1 MTEDRAPAGRIDAKR
16 MEQLFAPRSIAI
28 VGASDNS
35 GWSRYTYAN
44 LKAGGFPGQVYCV
57 NPGRETAHG
66 QPTYPDLGSLPET
79 VDLAYVLVNTDAVLP
94 VMAQAAEAGV
104 ANLAVVA
111 AGFAE
116 AGPDGQERQRQLTE
130 FARAHGQLVFGPNN
144 LGYIN
149 SPANVMAFSQPMPW
163 PFLRGGVSLLSQ
175 SGALAIF
182 ALEYFA
188 ARDVG
193 LSCLLTMG
201 NEAMINVAHGM
212 EFLVE
217 DPGTRVIALF
227 LESIRQPE
235 EFRRLATRALEL
247 GKPVV
252 ACKIGRSTLGARAA
266 AAHTGALV
274 GDDAVIDAAL
284 RQLGVIRVDSL
295 EDLIITAGLLDSYGP
310 IRGGRV
316 GVVTASGAMCGV
328 VSDIAERDGIQL
340 PDFSP
345 ATVDALQTD
354 ILPPFATAQN
364 PLDLTGYTVVDPDLM
379 HKAHDVIFNDPGLDV
394 VVLTAGLPQSQE
406 GLSDLHDGAL
416 RRIVDQTK
424 TAHAQVV
431 LTSHLMTDHTAFART
446 YRAGL
451 GLPMTL
457 PGVEKGLPALARAI
471 WWSEKLRA
479 AGRPDAAE
487 KPPADVAR
495 AGAGLA
501 GATAGSEGAAGSA
514 AGTAN
519 GTGSGPWS
527 EQRAREHLR
536 TAGVPVVPGELAVSA
551 DAAVA
556 AADRLGYPVVLKAV
570 SASLLH
576 KTNIGAVALDLADAD
591 QVRGAFR
598 RVTEAAAAHVPD
610 LEGVLVTAMRRG
622 GVELIVGVVAD
633 PLWGP
638 VLAVGL
644 GGIWVEVLRD
654 SAQRVLP
661 ASRAEIRAML
671 DELQASALLYGARGQ
686 EPADLAVLTEVI
698 GRISDA
704 AVSLGDRL
712 GALEVN
718 PLRVA
723 GAEVEALDVL
733 VTWRD

>member
-1 MTEDRAPAGRIDAKR
+1 MTEDRPPRIDPQR
-16 MEQLFAPRSIAI
+16 MERLFAPRSIAI
-28 VGASDNS
+28 VGASDDS

-44 LKAGGFPGQVYCV
+44 LRAGGFSGEIYCV
-57 NPGRETAHG
+57 NPRRETAHG
-66 QPTYPDLGSLPET
+66 QRAYPSLGSLPET
-79 VDLAYVLVNTDAVLP
+79 VDLAYVLVGTNAVLP
-94 VMAQAAEAGV
+94 VMAQAADAGIV
-104 ANLAVVA
+104 NLVVIA

-130 FARAHGQLVFGPNN
+130 FARAHGQLVLGPNN

-149 SPANVMAFSQPMPW
+149 STANVMAFSQAMPW
-163 PFLRGGVSLLSQ
+163 PFPKGGVSLLSQ

-193 LSCLLTMG
+193 LSCLLTVG

-217 DPGTRVIALF
+217 DPGTRVITLF
-227 LESIRQPE
+227 LESIRQPD
-235 EFRRLATRALEL
+235 EFRRLATRAFEL

-252 ACKIGRSTLGARAA
+252 ACKIGRSKLGARAA

-295 EDLIITAGLLDSYGP
+295 EDLIITAGLLDSYGV

-345 ATVDALQTD
+345 ATVDTLRAD
-354 ILPPFATAQN
+354 ILPPFATPQN
-364 PLDLTGYTVVDPDLM
+364 PLDLTGYSVVDPDLM
-379 HKAHDVIFNDPGLDV
+379 GKAHDAIFNDPGLDV
-394 VVLTAGLPQSQE
+394 VVLTSVLPQSQD
-406 GLSDLHDGAL
+406 GLSTLHDGAM
-416 RRIVDQTK
+416 RQIADRIKAAQ
-424 TAHAQVV
+424 AQVM

-446 YRAGL
+446 YRSDL
-451 GLPMTL
+451 GLPMML

-471 WWSEKLRA
+471 WWSERLRA
-479 AGRPDAAE
+479 ARQSDAAAE
-487 KPPADVAR
+487 PPAGPRPTV
-495 AGAGLA
+495 
-501 GATAGSEGAAGSA
+501 SAAGSA
-514 AGTAN
+514 A
-519 GTGSGPWS
+519 WS
-527 EQRAREHLR
+527 EARAREHLR
-536 TAGVPVVPGELAVSA
+536 AAGVPVVPGELAVSA
-551 DAAVA
+551 DAAVG
-556 AADRLGYPVVLKAV
+556 AADKLGYPVVLKAV

-576 KTNIGAVALDLADAD
+576 KTNIGAVALNLADAD
-591 QVRGAFR
+591 EVRDAFR
-598 RVTEAAAAHVPD
+598 RVTEAASAHVAD

-622 GVELIVGVVAD
+622 GMELIVGVVCD

-644 GGIWVEVLRD
+644 GGIWVEVLQD
-654 SAQRVLP
+654 SAQRLLP
-661 ASRAEIRAML
+661 ASRTEIRAML

-686 EPADLAVLTEVI
+686 EPADLTVLTDVI
-698 GRISDA
+698 CRISDA
-704 AVSLGDRL
+704 AMSLGDRL
-712 GALEVN
+712 DALEVN

-723 GAEVEALDVL
+723 GPEAEALDVL
-733 VTWRD
+733 VTWRDPA

>member
-1 MTEDRAPAGRIDAKR
+1 MTEDRTPVIDPPR
-16 MEQLFAPRSIAI
+16 LERLFAPRSIAI
-28 VGASDNS
+28 VGASDDS

-44 LKAGGFPGQVYCV
+44 LRAGGFPGEIYSV
-57 NPGRETAHG
+57 NPRRETAHG
-66 QPTYPDLGSLPET
+66 QRAYPDLGSLPET
-79 VDLAYVLVNTDAVLP
+79 VDLAYVLVGTDAVLP

-104 ANLAVVA
+104 ANLAIVA

-116 AGPDGQERQRQLTE
+116 AGPDGQERQRRLTE

-149 SPANVMAFSQPMPW
+149 APANTMAFSQPIPS
-163 PFLRGGVSLLSQ
+163 PFPRGGVSLLSQ

-227 LESIRQPE
+227 LESIRQPA

-252 ACKIGRSTLGARAA
+252 ACKIGRSRLGARAA

-295 EDLIITAGLLDSYGP
+295 EDLIVTAGLLDSYGP
-310 IRGGRV
+310 IRGSRV

-328 VSDIAERDGIQL
+328 VSDIAERERIEL

-345 ATVDALQTD
+345 ATVDTLRTS

-364 PLDLTGYTVVDPDLM
+364 PLDLTGYTVVEPGLAD
-379 HKAHDVIFNDPGLDV
+379 KAHELVFNDPGLDV
-394 VVLTAGLPQSQE
+394 VVLTAALPQSQE
-406 GLSDLHDGAL
+406 QLSPLYESAL
-416 RRIVDQTK
+416 QQIAHRVK
-424 TAHAQVV
+424 TANAQVL
-431 LTSHLMTDHTAFART
+431 LTSHLMGDQTAFARG
-446 YRAGL
+446 YRASL
-451 GLPMTL
+451 GLPMML
-457 PGVEKGLPALARAI
+457 PGAEKGLPALARAI
-471 WWSEKLRA
+471 WWSEKLHA
-479 AGRPDAAE
+479 ADRPDASAE
-487 KPPADVAR
+487 PSAAPR
-495 AGAGLA
+495 
-501 GATAGSEGAAGSA
+501 GAADDA
-514 AGTAN
+514 A
-519 GTGSGPWS
+519 WS
-527 EQRAREHLR
+527 EVRAREHVSA
-536 TAGVPVVPGELAVSA
+536 AGVPVVPGELAVSA

-556 AADRLGYPVVLKAV
+556 AADELGYPVVLKAV

-591 QVRGAFR
+591 EVRSAFQ
-598 RVTEAAAAHVPD
+598 RVTEAASAHVSD
-610 LEGVLVTAMRRG
+610 LEGVLVTAMRHG
-622 GVELIVGVVAD
+622 GLELIVGVVSD

-654 SAQRVLP
+654 SAQRLLP
-661 ASRAEIRAML
+661 ASRAEIRRML

-686 EPADLAVLTEVI
+686 EPADLTVLTDVI

-712 GALEVN
+712 GTLEVN

-733 VTWRD
+733 VTWRE

>member
-1 MTEDRAPAGRIDAKR
+1 MTIGPQPAGRIDAMR
-16 MEQLFAPRSIAI
+16 MERLLAPRSIAI

-35 GWSRYTYAN
+35 GWSRSTYAN
-44 LKAGGFPGQVYCV
+44 LRAGGFPGEVYCV

-66 QPTYPDLGSLPET
+66 QRAYPALGSLPEP
-79 VDLAYVLVNTDAVLP
+79 VDLAYVLVGTDAVLP
-94 VMAQAAEAGV
+94 VMAQAADAGV

-163 PFLRGGVSLLSQ
+163 PFLKGGVSLLSQ

-217 DPGTRVIALF
+217 NPGTRVIALF

-252 ACKIGRSTLGARAA
+252 ACKIGRSKLGARAA

-295 EDLIITAGLLDSYGP
+295 EDLIVTAGLLDSYGT
-310 IRGGRV
+310 IRGSRV

-345 ATVDALQTD
+345 ATVEALETG

-364 PLDLTGYTVVDPDLM
+364 PLDLTGYTVVDPELM
-379 HKAHDVIFNDPGLDV
+379 HKAHDVIFDDPGLDV

-406 GLSDLHDGAL
+406 GLSPLHDGAL
-416 RRIVDQTK
+416 RRIADQVK

-431 LTSHLMTDHTAFART
+431 LTSHLMTDHSAFART

-479 AGRPDAAE
+479 ARQPDAAAE
-487 KPPADVAR
+487 PPASSRQA
-495 AGAGLA
+495 AIGP
-501 GATAGSEGAAGSA
+501 AGSA
-514 AGTAN
+514 A
-519 GTGSGPWS
+519 WS
-527 EQRAREHLR
+527 EPRAREHL
-536 TAGVPVVPGELAVSA
+536 TAAGVPVVPGELAVTA
-551 DAAVA
+551 DEAVA
-556 AADRLGYPVVLKAV
+556 AAGRLGYPVVLKAV

-576 KTNIGAVALDLADAD
+576 KTNIGAVALDRADAG
-591 QVRGAFR
+591 QVRDAFR
-598 RVTEAAAAHVPD
+598 RVTEAASAHVAD

-622 GVELIVGVVAD
+622 GLELIVGVVAD

-654 SAQRVLP
+654 SAQRLLP

-686 EPADLAVLTEVI
+686 EPADLAVLTDVI
-698 GRISDA
+698 GRIGDA
-704 AVSLGDRL
+704 ALSLGDRL
-712 GALEVN
+712 DALEVN

-723 GAEVEALDVL
+723 GPEVEALDVL
-733 VTWRD
+733 VTWRDGEV

>member
-1 MTEDRAPAGRIDAKR
+1 MTEDRTPAGRIDAKR
-16 MEQLFAPRSIAI
+16 MEQLFAPGNIAI

-35 GWSRYTYAN
+35 GWSRSTYAN
-44 LKAGGFPGQVYCV
+44 LIAGEFPGEIYCV

-66 QPTYPDLGSLPET
+66 QRTYPSLGSLPET
-79 VDLAYVLVNTDAVLP
+79 VDLAYVLVNTDAVMP
-94 VMAQAAEAGV
+94 VMKQAADAGV

-149 SPANVMAFSQPMPW
+149 SPANVIAFSQPMPW
-163 PFLRGGVSLLSQ
+163 PFQGGGVSLLSQ

-193 LSCLLTMG
+193 LSCLMTMG

-252 ACKIGRSTLGARAA
+252 ACKIGRSELGARAA

-284 RQLGVIRVDSL
+284 CQLGVIRVDSL
-295 EDLIITAGLLDSYGP
+295 EDLIITAGLLDSYGA

-379 HKAHDVIFNDPGLDV
+379 HKAHDVVFDDPGLDV
-394 VVLTAGLPQSQE
+394 VVLTAGLPQSQD
-406 GLSDLHDGAL
+406 GLSALHDDAL
-416 RRIVDQTK
+416 RRIADQIK

-431 LTSHLMTDHTAFART
+431 LTSHLMTDHSAFARS

-451 GLPMTL
+451 GLPMML

-479 AGRPDAAE
+479 ARRSE
-487 KPPADVAR
+487 
-495 AGAGLA
+495 
-501 GATAGSEGAAGSA
+501 ATAEPPGGPRQAATGAAGPA
-514 AGTAN
+514 A
-519 GTGSGPWS
+519 WS
-527 EQRAREHLR
+527 ELRAREHVMA
-536 TAGVPVVPGELAVSA
+536 AGVPVVPGELAVSA
-551 DAAVA
+551 DGAVA
-556 AADRLGYPVVLKAV
+556 AAERLGYPVVLKAV

-576 KTNIGAVALDLADAD
+576 KTNIGAVALDLANAD
-591 QVRGAFR
+591 QVGGAFR

-622 GVELIVGVVAD
+622 GIELIVGVVRD

-654 SAQRVLP
+654 SAQRLLP
-661 ASRAEIRAML
+661 ASRTEIRAML

-686 EPADLAVLTEVI
+686 EPADLAVLTDVI

-704 AVSLGDRL
+704 AASLGDRL
-712 GALEVN
+712 GTLEVN

-723 GAEVEALDVL
+723 GPEVEALDVL
-733 VTWRD
+733 VTWRDPDTDDAAAGAAESVKPRM

>member
-1 MTEDRAPAGRIDAKR
+1 MTEDRTPVIDPRRLER
-16 MEQLFAPRSIAI
+16 MFAPRSIAI
-28 VGASDNS
+28 VGASDDS
-35 GWSRYTYAN
+35 GWSRYTYGN
-44 LKAGGFPGQVYCV
+44 LRAGGFPGEVYCV
-57 NPGRETAHG
+57 NPRRETAHG
-66 QPTYPDLGSLPET
+66 QRTYPALGSLPET
-79 VDLAYVLVNTDAVLP
+79 VDLAYVLVGTDAVLP
-94 VMAQAAEAGV
+94 VMAQAADAGV

-116 AGPDGQERQRQLTE
+116 AGPEGQDRQRRLTE

-149 SPANVMAFSQPMPW
+149 APAATMAFSQPIPS
-163 PFLRGGVSLLSQ
+163 PFPAGGVGLLSQ

-212 EFLVE
+212 EFLIE
-217 DPGTRVIALF
+217 DPGTRVIAVF
-227 LESIRQPE
+227 LESIRQPT
-235 EFRRLATRALEL
+235 EFRRLAARALEL
-247 GKPVV
+247 GKPVI
-252 ACKIGRSTLGARAA
+252 ACKIGRSKLGARAA

-295 EDLIITAGLLDSYGP
+295 EDLIVTAGLLDSYGA
-310 IRGGRV
+310 IRGSRV

-328 VSDIAERDGIQL
+328 ASDIAEREGITL

-345 ATVDALQTD
+345 ATVDTLRSS

-364 PLDLTGYTVVDPDLM
+364 PLDLTGYTVVDPGLAD
-379 HKAHDVIFNDPGLDV
+379 KAHDLVFNDPAVDV
-394 VVLTAGLPQSQE
+394 VVLTAGYPQSQE
-406 GLSDLHDGAL
+406 QLSPLFENAM
-416 RRIVDQTK
+416 RQIAERVK
-424 TAHAQVV
+424 SAHAQVV
-431 LTSHLMTDHTAFART
+431 LTSHLMSDQSAFARG

-451 GLPMTL
+451 GLPMML

-479 AGRPDAAE
+479 AGRPDAPAA
-487 KPPADVAR
+487 PPQAANVAAQAAVS
-495 AGAGLA
+495 AGDA
-501 GATAGSEGAAGSA
+501 
-514 AGTAN
+514 
-519 GTGSGPWS
+519 PWS
-527 EQRAREHLR
+527 EVRGREHLMA
-536 TAGVPVVPGELAVSA
+536 AGVPVVPGELAVSA

-556 AADRLGYPVVLKAV
+556 VAEKLGYPVVLKAV

-591 QVRGAFR
+591 QVRDAYK
-598 RVTEAAAAHVPD
+598 RVTEAASARVCD

-622 GVELIVGVVAD
+622 GLELIVGVVSD

-644 GGIWVEVLRD
+644 GGIWVEILHD
-654 SAQRVLP
+654 SAQRLLP
-661 ASRAEIRAML
+661 ASRAEIRRML

-686 EPADLAVLTEVI
+686 QPVDLGVLTDVI
-698 GRISDA
+698 GAISDA
-704 AVSLGDRL
+704 ALSLGDRL
-712 GALEVN
+712 GTLEVN

-723 GAEVEALDVL
+723 GAEAEALDVL
-733 VTWRD
+733 VTWREQGEG

>member
-1 MTEDRAPAGRIDAKR
+1 VTEDRTPVIDPQR
-16 MEQLFAPRSIAI
+16 LERLFAPRSIAI
-28 VGASDNS
+28 VGASDDS

-44 LKAGGFPGQVYCV
+44 LRSGGFPGQIYCV
-57 NPGRETAHG
+57 NPRRESAHG
-66 QPTYPDLGSLPET
+66 QRTYPDLGSLPET
-79 VDLAYVLVNTDAVLP
+79 VDLAYVLVGTDAVLP
-94 VMAQAAEAGV
+94 VMVQAADAGV

-149 SPANVMAFSQPMPW
+149 APAATMAFSQPIPS
-163 PFLRGGVSLLSQ
+163 PFPRGGVSLLSQ

-217 DPGTRVIALF
+217 DPGTRVIAVF
-227 LESIRQPE
+227 LESIRQPA
-235 EFRRLATRALEL
+235 EFRRLAARALEL
-247 GKPVV
+247 GKPVI
-252 ACKIGRSTLGARAA
+252 ACKIGRSKLGARAA

-274 GDDAVIDAAL
+274 GDDAVIEAAL

-295 EDLIITAGLLDSYGP
+295 EDLIVTAGLLDSYGV
-310 IRGGRV
+310 IRGSRV

-328 VSDIAERDGIQL
+328 ASDIAEREGITL

-345 ATVDALQTD
+345 ATVDTLRTS

-364 PLDLTGYTVVDPDLM
+364 PLDLTGYTVVDPGLAD
-379 HKAHDVIFNDPGLDV
+379 KAHDLVFNDPELDV
-394 VVLTAGLPQSQE
+394 VVLTAGYPQSQE
-406 GLSDLHDGAL
+406 QLSPLFEGAM
-416 RRIVDQTK
+416 RQIADRVK
-424 TAHAQVV
+424 TASAQVV
-431 LTSHLMTDHTAFART
+431 LTSHLMGDQSAFART
-446 YRAGL
+446 YRASL
-451 GLPMTL
+451 GLPMML

-479 AGRPDAAE
+479 ARADAPTAPPRAASVAAE
-487 KPPADVAR
+487 P
-495 AGAGLA
+495 AGA
-501 GATAGSEGAAGSA
+501 AA
-514 AGTAN
+514 
-519 GTGSGPWS
+519 WS
-527 EQRAREHLR
+527 EVRAREHIMA
-536 TAGVPVVPGELAVSA
+536 AGVPVVPGELAVSA
-551 DAAVA
+551 DSAAA
-556 AADRLGYPVVLKAV
+556 AADKLGYPVVLKAV

-591 QVRGAFR
+591 EVRDAYR
-598 RVTEAAAAHVPD
+598 RVTEAASTHVSD

-622 GVELIVGVVAD
+622 GLELIVGVVSD

-644 GGIWVEVLRD
+644 GGIWVEILHD
-654 SAQRVLP
+654 SAQRLLP
-661 ASRAEIRAML
+661 ASRAEIRRML

-686 EPADLAVLTEVI
+686 QPVDLAVLTDVI

-704 AVSLGDRL
+704 ALSLGDRL
-712 GALEVN
+712 GTLEVN

-723 GAEVEALDVL
+723 GAEAEALDVL
-733 VTWRD
+733 VTWREQGEG

>member
-1 MTEDRAPAGRIDAKR
+1 MTEDRTPVIDPHR
-16 MEQLFAPRSIAI
+16 LERLFAPRSIAI
-28 VGASDNS
+28 VGASDDS
-35 GWSRYTYAN
+35 GWSRYTYGN
-44 LKAGGFPGQVYCV
+44 LRSGGFPGEVYCV
-57 NPGRETAHG
+57 NPRRETAHG
-66 QPTYPDLGSLPET
+66 QRAYPDLGSLPET
-79 VDLAYVLVNTDAVLP
+79 VDLAYVLVGTDAVLP

-116 AGPDGQERQRQLTE
+116 AGPDGQERQRRLTE

-149 SPANVMAFSQPMPW
+149 APANTMAFSQPIPS
-163 PFLRGGVSLLSQ
+163 PFPQGGVGLLSQ

-217 DPGTRVIALF
+217 DPGTRVIAVF
-227 LESIRQPE
+227 LESIRQPT
-235 EFRRLATRALEL
+235 EFRRLAARALEL
-247 GKPVV
+247 GKPVI
-252 ACKIGRSTLGARAA
+252 ACKIGRSKLGARAA

-274 GDDAVIDAAL
+274 GDDAVIEAAL

-295 EDLIITAGLLDSYGP
+295 EDLIVTAGLLDSYGV
-310 IRGGRV
+310 IRGSRV

-328 VSDIAERDGIQL
+328 ASDIAEREGITL

-345 ATVDALQTD
+345 ATVDTLRTS

-364 PLDLTGYTVVDPDLM
+364 PLDLTGYTVVDPGLAD
-379 HKAHDVIFNDPGLDV
+379 KAHDLVFNDPGLDV
-394 VVLTAGLPQSQE
+394 VVLTAGYPQSQDQ
-406 GLSDLHDGAL
+406 LSPLFENAMRQIAD
-416 RRIVDQTK
+416 RVK
-424 TAHAQVV
+424 SAHAQVV
-431 LTSHLMTDHTAFART
+431 LTSHLMGDQTAFARG
-446 YRAGL
+446 YRASL
-451 GLPMTL
+451 GLPMML

-479 AGRPDAAE
+479 VGQSDAPAAPPQAADGAASAGLDAAS
-487 KPPADVAR
+487 DQ
-495 AGAGLA
+495 
-501 GATAGSEGAAGSA
+501 SA
-514 AGTAN
+514 A
-519 GTGSGPWS
+519 WS
-527 EQRAREHLR
+527 EARAREYLMA
-536 TAGVPVVPGELAVSA
+536 AGVPVVPGELAVSA

-556 AADRLGYPVVLKAV
+556 AADKLGYPVVLKAV

-591 QVRGAFR
+591 QVRDAYQ
-598 RVTEAAAAHVPD
+598 RVSEAASAHVPD

-622 GVELIVGVVAD
+622 GIELIVGVVAD

-644 GGIWVEVLRD
+644 GGIWVEVLHD
-654 SAQRVLP
+654 SAQRLLP
-661 ASRAEIRAML
+661 ASRTEIRRML

-686 EPADLAVLTEVI
+686 QPVDLTVLTDVI

-704 AVSLGDRL
+704 ALGLGDRL
-712 GALEVN
+712 GTLEVN

-723 GAEVEALDVL
+723 GAEAEALDVL
-733 VTWRD
+733 VTWRDREV

>member
-1 MTEDRAPAGRIDAKR
+1 MTISPRPAGRVDAKR
-16 MEQLFAPRSIAI
+16 MERLLAPRSIAI
-28 VGASDNS
+28 VGASDDS

-44 LKAGGFPGQVYCV
+44 LRTGGFPGEIYCV
-57 NPGRETAHG
+57 NPRRETAHG
-66 QPTYPDLGSLPET
+66 QRAYPSLGSLPEP
-79 VDLAYVLVNTDAVLP
+79 VDLAYVLVGTDAVLP
-94 VMAQAAEAGV
+94 VMAQAADAGV

-130 FARAHGQLVFGPNN
+130 FASAHGQLVFGPNN

-149 SPANVMAFSQPMPW
+149 SPANVMAFSQPMPS
-163 PFLRGGVSLLSQ
+163 PLPKGGVSLLSQ

-182 ALEYFA
+182 AMEYLA

-227 LESIRQPE
+227 LESVRQPE

-252 ACKIGRSTLGARAA
+252 ACKIGRSKLGARAA

-295 EDLIITAGLLDSYGP
+295 EDLIITAGLLDSYGA

-328 VSDIAERDGIQL
+328 VSDIAEREGILL

-345 ATVDALQTD
+345 ATVDALQTG

-379 HKAHDVIFNDPGLDV
+379 HKAHDVIFDDPGLDV

-406 GLSDLHDGAL
+406 GLSELHDSAL
-416 RRIVDQTK
+416 RRIADQTK

-471 WWSEKLRA
+471 WWSEKLRTA
-479 AGRPDAAE
+479 SRPDAAE
-487 KPPADVAR
+487 EPPAGPAQPA
-495 AGAGLA
+495 AGG
-501 GATAGSEGAAGSA
+501 AGSA
-514 AGTAN
+514 AWPKGPARSTA
-519 GTGSGPWS
+519 GSASGVGSSAWS
-527 EQRAREHLR
+527 ELRAREHI
-536 TAGVPVVPGELAVSA
+536 TAAGVPVVPGELAVSA
-551 DAAVA
+551 DEAVA
-556 AADRLGYPVVLKAV
+556 AAERLGYPVVLKAV

-591 QVRGAFR
+591 QVRDAFHRVAGA
-598 RVTEAAAAHVPD
+598 ASAHVPD

-622 GVELIVGVVAD
+622 GLELIVGVVSD

-644 GGIWVEVLRD
+644 GGIWVEILRD
-654 SAQRVLP
+654 SAQRLLP
-661 ASRAEIRAML
+661 VSRSEIRAML

-686 EPADLAVLTEVI
+686 EPADLAALTDVI
-698 GRISDA
+698 GRIGDA

-723 GAEVEALDVL
+723 GTEVEALDVL

>member
-1 MTEDRAPAGRIDAKR
+1 MTISPRPAGRIDAKR

-28 VGASDNS
+28 VGASDDS

-44 LKAGGFPGQVYCV
+44 LRAGGFPGAVYCV
-57 NPGRETAHG
+57 NPRRETAHG
-66 QPTYPDLGSLPET
+66 QRAYPSLGTLPET
-79 VDLAYVLVNTDAVLP
+79 VDLAYVLVGTDAVLP
-94 VMAQAAEAGV
+94 VMAQAADAGI
-104 ANLAVVA
+104 ANLVVIA

-130 FARAHGQLVFGPNN
+130 FARAHGQLVLGPNN

-149 SPANVMAFSQPMPW
+149 SPANVMAFSQSMPW
-163 PFLRGGVSLLSQ
+163 PFLKGGVSLLSQ

-252 ACKIGRSTLGARAA
+252 ACKIGRSKLGARAA
-266 AAHTGALV
+266 AAHTGALAD
-274 GDDAVIDAAL
+274 DDAVIDAAL

-295 EDLIITAGLLDSYGP
+295 EDLIITAGLLDSYGA
-310 IRGGRV
+310 ISGSRV

-345 ATVDALQTD
+345 ATVDTLQAG

-364 PLDLTGYTVVDPDLM
+364 PLDLTGYSVVDPDLL
-379 HKAHDVIFNDPGLDV
+379 HKAHDVIFDDPRLDV
-394 VVLTAGLPQSQE
+394 VVLTAALPQSQD
-406 GLSDLHDGAL
+406 GLSPQHDNAL
-416 RRIVDQTK
+416 RRIADRMK
-424 TAHAQVV
+424 TAHAQVM
-431 LTSHLMTDHTAFART
+431 LASHLMSDHSAFART

-451 GLPMTL
+451 GLPMML

-479 AGRPDAAE
+479 ARQSGAVAE
-487 KPPADVAR
+487 PSPAPAP
-495 AGAGLA
+495 
-501 GATAGSEGAAGSA
+501 TA
-514 AGTAN
+514 AGT
-519 GTGSGPWS
+519 GSVAWS
-527 EQRAREHLR
+527 ERRAREHIVA
-536 TAGVPVVPGELAVSA
+536 AGVPVVPGELAVSA

-556 AADRLGYPVVLKAV
+556 AAGQLGYPVVLKAV

-591 QVRGAFR
+591 AVRDAFR
-598 RVTEAAAAHVPD
+598 RVTEAASAHVPD

-622 GVELIVGVVAD
+622 GVELIVGVVSD

-654 SAQRVLP
+654 SAQRLLP
-661 ASRAEIRAML
+661 ASRTEIRAML
-671 DELQASALLYGARGQ
+671 DELQASALLHGARGQ
-686 EPADLAVLTEVI
+686 EPADLTVLTDVI
-698 GRISDA
+698 CRISDA
-704 AVSLGDRL
+704 AVSLGGRL
-712 GALEVN
+712 DTLEVN

-723 GAEVEALDVL
+723 GPEVEALDVL

>member
-1 MTEDRAPAGRIDAKR
+1 MTEDRTPRIDPQR
-16 MEQLFAPRSIAI
+16 MERLFAPRSIAI
-28 VGASDNS
+28 VGASDDS

-44 LKAGGFPGQVYCV
+44 LRAGGFTGEIYCV
-57 NPGRETAHG
+57 NPRRETVHG
-66 QPTYPDLGSLPET
+66 QQAYPSLGSLPET
-79 VDLAYVLVNTDAVLP
+79 VDLAYVLVGTNAVMP
-94 VMAQAAEAGV
+94 VMAQAADAGV
-104 ANLAVVA
+104 ANLVVIA

-116 AGPDGQERQRQLTE
+116 AGPDGQELQRQLTE
-130 FARAHGQLVFGPNN
+130 FAREHGQLVLGPNN

-149 SPANVMAFSQPMPW
+149 STANVMAFSQAMPS
-163 PFLRGGVSLLSQ
+163 PFPTGGVSLLSQ

-182 ALEYFA
+182 ALDYFA

-193 LSCLLTMG
+193 LSCLLTLG

-227 LESIRQPE
+227 LESIRQPA
-235 EFRRLATRALEL
+235 EFRRLAARALEL

-274 GDDAVIDAAL
+274 GDDTVIGAAL

-295 EDLIITAGLLDSYGP
+295 EDLIITAGLLDSYGV
-310 IRGGRV
+310 IQGNRV

-328 VSDIAERDGIQL
+328 VSDIAERDGIRL

-345 ATVDALQTD
+345 ATVDTLRTD
-354 ILPPFATAQN
+354 ILPPFATPQN
-364 PLDLTGYTVVDPDLM
+364 PLDLTGYSVIEPGMAD
-379 HKAHDVIFNDPGLDV
+379 KAHDVIFNDPGLDV
-394 VVLTAGLPQSQE
+394 VVLTSVLPQSQD
-406 GLSDLHDGAL
+406 GLSALHDSAL
-416 RRIVDQTK
+416 RQIADRIK
-424 TAHAQVV
+424 AAHAQVV
-431 LTSHLMTDHTAFART
+431 LTSHLMGDHSAFARA
-446 YRAGL
+446 YRADL
-451 GLPMTL
+451 GLPMML

-471 WWSEKLRA
+471 WWSEKLRDA
-479 AGRPDAAE
+479 RRPDAAAE
-487 KPPADVAR
+487 P
-495 AGAGLA
+495 
-501 GATAGSEGAAGSA
+501 TAGHQQAVVDTAGSA
-514 AGTAN
+514 A
-519 GTGSGPWS
+519 WS
-527 EQRAREHLR
+527 ETRAREHIMA
-536 TAGVPVVPGELAVSA
+536 AGVPVVPGELAVSA

-556 AADRLGYPVVLKAV
+556 AAGRLGYPVVVKAV

-591 QVRGAFR
+591 EVRDAFR
-598 RVTEAAAAHVPD
+598 RVTEAASAHVPD

-622 GVELIVGVVAD
+622 GVELIVGVVRD

-654 SAQRVLP
+654 SAQRLLP
-661 ASRAEIRAML
+661 ASRTEIRAML
-671 DELQASALLYGARGQ
+671 DELQASALLHGARGQ
-686 EPADLAVLTEVI
+686 EPADLTVLSDVI
-698 GRISDA
+698 CRISDA

-712 GALEVN
+712 STLEVN

-723 GAEVEALDVL
+723 GPEAEALDVL
-733 VTWRD
+733 VTWRDPGRGDPASAASELATAEDSA

>member
-1 MTEDRAPAGRIDAKR
+1 MAEDRTPVIDPQR
-16 MEQLFAPRSIAI
+16 MERLFAPRSVAI
-28 VGASDNS
+28 VGASDES
-35 GWSRYTYAN
+35 GWSRCTFGN
-44 LKAGGFPGQVYCV
+44 LRAGGFPGEVYCV
-57 NPGRETAHG
+57 NPRRETVHG
-66 QPTYPDLGSLPET
+66 QRAYPSLGSLPET
-79 VDLAYVLVNTDAVLP
+79 VDLAYVLVGTDAVLP
-94 VMAQAAEAGV
+94 VMAQAADAGV

-116 AGPDGQERQRQLTE
+116 AGPDGAERQRRLTE

-149 SPANVMAFSQPMPW
+149 SPGKTMAFSQPIPS
-163 PFLRGGVSLLSQ
+163 PFPKGGVSLLSQ

-227 LESIRQPE
+227 LESIRQPA
-235 EFRRLATRALEL
+235 EFRRLAIRALEL

-252 ACKIGRSTLGARAA
+252 ACKIGRSKLGARAA

-274 GDDAVIDAAL
+274 GDDAVIDAGL
-284 RQLGVIRVDSL
+284 SQLGVIRVDSL
-295 EDLIITAGLLDSYGP
+295 EDLIVTAGLLDSYGV
-310 IRGGRV
+310 IRGSRV
-316 GVVTASGAMCGV
+316 AVVTASGAMCGV
-328 VSDIAERDGIQL
+328 VSDIAEREGIAL

-345 ATVDALQTD
+345 ATVDALRTGV
-354 ILPPFATAQN
+354 LPPFATAQN
-364 PLDLTGYTVVDPDLM
+364 PLDLTGYTVVDPSLAD
-379 HKAHDVIFNDPGLDV
+379 KAHDVVFNDPGLDV

-406 GLSDLHDGAL
+406 QLSPLYESAL
-416 RRIVDQTK
+416 QQIADHVK

-431 LTSHLMTDHTAFART
+431 LTSHLMGDQSAFARA

-451 GLPMTL
+451 GLPMML

-471 WWSEKLRA
+471 WWSEKMRA
-479 AGRPDAAE
+479 AGRPEAPAEAPAA
-487 KPPADVAR
+487 PGQG
-495 AGAGLA
+495 AGA
-501 GATAGSEGAAGSA
+501 AAGSA
-514 AGTAN
+514 A
-519 GTGSGPWS
+519 WS
-527 EQRAREHLR
+527 EARAREYVSA
-536 TAGVPVVPGELAVSA
+536 AGVPVVPGELAVSA
-551 DAAVA
+551 EA
-556 AADRLGYPVVLKAV
+556 AAAAAAKLGYPVVLKAV

-591 QVRGAFR
+591 EVRDAFR
-598 RVTEAAAAHVPD
+598 RVTEAASAHVPD
-610 LEGVLVTAMRRG
+610 LEGVLVTAMRRR

-654 SAQRVLP
+654 SAQRLLP
-661 ASRAEIRAML
+661 TSRTEIRAML

-686 EPADLAVLTEVI
+686 EPADLTVLTDVI
-698 GRISDA
+698 SRISDA

-712 GALEVN
+712 GTLEIN

-723 GAEVEALDVL
+723 GPVVEALDVL